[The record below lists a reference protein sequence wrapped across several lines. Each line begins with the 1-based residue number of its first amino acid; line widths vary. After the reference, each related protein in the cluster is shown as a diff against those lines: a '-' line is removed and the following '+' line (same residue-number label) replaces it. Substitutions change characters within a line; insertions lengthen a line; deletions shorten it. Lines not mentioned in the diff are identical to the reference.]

1 MAFARLF
8 AVLSTT
14 GHVLPVVAAASIS
27 NEIPLVTFDGAKG
40 TTHKFAEL
48 NDPVMGGKSTGTW
61 SLNTTGGFG
70 IFDGE
75 VVIVPSLK
83 APGFIE
89 AHADGKFADLSAAAE
104 GDLVLRVRSSPEYK
118 GWKVSLASGA

>member
-48 NDPVMGGKSTGTW
+48 NDPVMGGQIHRHLEPQYNRW
-61 SLNTTGGFG
+61 
-70 IFDGE
+70 
-75 VVIVPSLK
+75 
-83 APGFIE
+83 
-89 AHADGKFADLSAAAE
+89 
-104 GDLVLRVRSSPEYK
+104 LRHF
-118 GWKVSLASGA
+118 